1 MGSQGL
7 IIMSEQ
13 FKYTKLNLERTEQNL
28 KTKKSEF
35 IYRDTKRKVP
45 KNKTYSAY
53 YLTNKSKLYF
63 TNLLT
68 SKYVRELIRIKG
80 FDLYEQ
86 YTAIKSVVRGVYP
99 SAITPNITDKDYT
112 AGSITRYFAQ
122 KTNDENSLVFEISES
137 DYNQKLKLYNKTR
150 ITWFISGIRENVI
163 IKNLMTVLD
172 KERNYKGLSKIL
184 YPLQYW
190 KPSKGSYTSIEKKLS
205 LLKKD

>member
-1 MGSQGL
+1 
-7 IIMSEQ
+7 MSEQ

-28 KTKKSEF
+28 KTRKSEF

-53 YLTNKSKLYF
+53 YLNDKSKLYF
-63 TNLLT
+63 TNLFT
-68 SKYVRELIRIKG
+68 SKYVRELIRING

-122 KTNDENSLVFEISES
+122 KTNVISAKVFEISES
-137 DYNQKLKLYNKTR
+137 DFEKELKLYNKTS
-150 ITWFISGIRENVI
+150 INWVISGIKENVM
-163 IKNLMTVLD
+163 IKNLMVVLD
-172 KERNYKGLSKIL
+172 KERNFKGIYKIL
-184 YPLQYW
+184 FPLQYW
-190 KPSKGSYTSIEKKLS
+190 RPSKEDIYETTEKKLS